1 MTANESGGLRERK
14 KVATRKALSEA
25 ALRLALANGMANVR
39 VNDIADAAGVSPR
52 TYNNYFSSA
61 EAAVVAA
68 ITNHRAARVAAAL
81 RDRPADE
88 PLAEGVVAV
97 VAEYY
102 ATTPAEDTLQLLTS
116 EPRLRA
122 EYVGTATGLRTP
134 LEEVIAD
141 RLGTHDTM
149 LPGVLA
155 AAVAAAVRVAF
166 EHWVRP
172 SGNPEAA
179 AKGLVVVTSERPLG
193 ELLREALAA
202 VAPALAAAEEAAAG

>member
-1 MTANESGGLRERK
+1 MAADESGGLRERK
-14 KVATRKALSEA
+14 KAATRKALSEA
-25 ALRLALANGMANVR
+25 ALRLALENGMANVR
-39 VNDIADAAGVSPR
+39 VGDIADAAGVSLR

-68 ITNHRAARVAAAL
+68 ITDQRAARVAAAL
-81 RDRPADE
+81 RDRPSGESLAD
-88 PLAEGVVAV
+88 GVVAV
-97 VAEYY
+97 VAEHY
-102 ATTPAEDTLQLLTS
+102 ATAPSADALRLLTS
-116 EPRLRA
+116 AARLRA
-122 EYVGTATGLRTP
+122 EYVGAVTGLRTP

-141 RLGTHDTM
+141 RLGAHDSM

-172 SGNPEAA
+172 SENPEAA
-179 AKGLVVVTSERPLG
+179 AKGLVVVTSDRPLA

-202 VAPALAAAEEAAAG
+202 VAPALAAAEG